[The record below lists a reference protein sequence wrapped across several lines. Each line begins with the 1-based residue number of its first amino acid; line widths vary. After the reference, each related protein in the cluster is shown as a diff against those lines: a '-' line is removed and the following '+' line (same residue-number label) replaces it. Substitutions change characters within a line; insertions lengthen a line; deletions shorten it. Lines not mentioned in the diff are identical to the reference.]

1 VDSDCNGIGGVQR
14 FRPRYVPPHRKCRER
29 QRERLVRRH
38 ANRVARRVA
47 DELVAEAEQGAGDQ
61 EGVKQPA
68 FEARLAV

>member
-1 VDSDCNGIGGVQR
+1 M
-14 FRPRYVPPHRKCRER
+14 PPHRKCRER

-61 EGVKQPA
+61 EGVKQPV